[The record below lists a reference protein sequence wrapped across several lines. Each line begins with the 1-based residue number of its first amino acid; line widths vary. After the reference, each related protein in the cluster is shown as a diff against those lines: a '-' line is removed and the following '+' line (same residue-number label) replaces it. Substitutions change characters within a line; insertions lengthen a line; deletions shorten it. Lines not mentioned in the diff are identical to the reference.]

1 MAEGRRWV
9 TSPVVGGIVGVFAGG
24 MTIFLLEAAG
34 HRAFGTANPLQ
45 GETVTTPMFASV
57 LVAWVVG
64 AWVAGTV
71 AAVWSKTASLVTGA
85 VVGGVLLAG
94 AVTNLVAFPH
104 PVWMMVA
111 AVVLIPAGSV
121 LGFKLR
127 MPRRA

>member
-1 MAEGRRWV
+1 
-9 TSPVVGGIVGVFAGG
+9 
-24 MTIFLLEAAG
+24 
-34 HRAFGTANPLQ
+34 
-45 GETVTTPMFASV
+45 MFVSV

-71 AAVWSKTASLVTGA
+71 AAVWSKAASLVTGA
-85 VVGGVLLAG
+85 VAGGVLLAG
-94 AVTNLVAFPH
+94 AVANLVAFPH

-111 AVVLIPAGSV
+111 AVVLIPAASV